1 MPMSIVLVVGVVA
14 GAVNLWAL
22 VDTWRH
28 PRPEWLRTRSS
39 RAAWASMSLAGFAC
53 GASTAPFLAPVAVY
67 TAIAYLGVA
76 HPSLKHGARP
86 A

>member
-1 MPMSIVLVVGVVA
+1 MAMSVVLAVGLTA
-14 GAVNLWAL
+14 AAVNLWAF

-28 PRPEWLRTRSS
+28 PRPQWLRTRSS
-39 RAAWASMSLAGFAC
+39 RAMWASMSLAGLAC

-76 HPSLKHGARP
+76 HPPLKEGTRTA
-86 A
+86 